1 MAKEEI
7 TPSDEGVPD
16 FSLPVGSANVVTVP
30 LDQSNG
36 FGDPELEALERLE
49 DLSFD
54 DEDAGE
60 AATSNDAAMAAIEER
75 TERLAELVQ
84 TRHAQRVHR
93 KVSAAVIGGG
103 LAGAIPA
110 VLAAV
115 EAVELSPSAE
125 PFVVLAAALLGL
137 FAAAY
142 ATPEREA
149 PQV

>member
-1 MAKEEI
+1 MAEEE
-7 TPSDEGVPD
+7 TLVAP
-16 FSLPVGSANVVTVP
+16 
-30 LDQSNG
+30 NG
-36 FGDPELEALERLE
+36 YGDPELDALERLE

-54 DEDAGE
+54 DEDDAG
-60 AATSNDAAMAAIEER
+60 AAVDDTAMAALTER

-84 TRHAQRVHR
+84 TRHSQRVHR
-93 KVSAAVIGGG
+93 KVSAAVVGGG

-115 EAVELSPSAE
+115 EALELSPE
-125 PFVVLAAALLGL
+125 VQPFVVLAASLLGL

-149 PQV
+149 PQI

>member
-1 MAKEEI
+1 MDNEQMNGADVI
-7 TPSDEGVPD
+7 TVD
-16 FSLPVGSANVVTVP
+16 
-30 LDQSNG
+30 G
-36 FGDPELEALERLE
+36 FGDPELDALERLE

-54 DEDAGE
+54 DEDDAGE
-60 AATSNDAAMAAIEER
+60 SAPANDPAVAVLEER

-115 EAVELSPSAE
+115 ETIELPPRWSRSSSIPRG
-125 PFVVLAAALLGL
+125 PLLGL

-142 ATPEREA
+142 ATPERQA
-149 PQV
+149 PQIDWSRG

>member
-1 MAKEEI
+1 MDNEEMNGA
-7 TPSDEGVPD
+7 D
-16 FSLPVGSANVVTVP
+16 VVTV
-30 LDQSNG
+30 SNG
-36 FGDPELEALERLE
+36 FGDPELDALERLE

-60 AATSNDAAMAAIEER
+60 AAHANDTAVAVLEER

-103 LAGAIPA
+103 IAGAIPA

-115 EAVELSPSAE
+115 ETLEVSPSLQ
-125 PFVVLAAALLGL
+125 PFVVLAASLLGL

-142 ATPEREA
+142 ATPERQA
-149 PQV
+149 PQI